1 MMGGSSDSDV
11 LPTSRHEY
19 TNRAFVLGITG
30 KRTLG
35 RGARRAFT
43 PHSIRIA
50 LLPNP
55 PKIVGNEFN
64 YVAD

>member
-1 MMGGSSDSDV
+1 MGGSSDSDV

-19 TNRAFVLGITG
+19 TNRVYVRGITG

-35 RGARRAFT
+35 RGARRAVTF
-43 PHSIRIA
+43 HSVRIA
-50 LLPNP
+50 LLPDP
-55 PKIVGNEFN
+55 PEIVRNEFN